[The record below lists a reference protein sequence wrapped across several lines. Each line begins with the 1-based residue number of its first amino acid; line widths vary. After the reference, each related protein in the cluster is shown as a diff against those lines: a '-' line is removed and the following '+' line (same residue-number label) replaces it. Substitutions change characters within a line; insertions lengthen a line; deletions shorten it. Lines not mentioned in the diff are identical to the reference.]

1 MSLEIFQEEGGG
13 LPDSKDDEVL
23 FLLWVRHFPRKM
35 EEDDQNTN
43 TLRNFSLYKIKF
55 LKSSS
60 KRSKNTGG
68 GEVKAVWKKS
78 KRKQIFFPDGFP
90 YWVQYF

>member
-1 MSLEIFQEEGGG
+1 MLEFGNFSGREGGG

-43 TLRNFSLYKIKF
+43 TLRIFSLYKIKF

-68 GEVKAVWKKS
+68 GRSRQFGKNPNVN
-78 KRKQIFFPDGFP
+78 
-90 YWVQYF
+90 